1 MLLTRRLVLATV
13 LLAGSL
19 GAAPEK
25 AAPPAD
31 PTLTIAPG
39 VVAVVRAGRQL
50 ALGTVLNGD
59 GRILTALSPLTHGND
74 LRARYQDGSSSALKL
89 EHFSRAWDMALLTPL
104 EKNTTRGLKAA
115 QRPFASEVAPFTRA
129 SLRGARLVLVP
140 ATLEPVDAWVGHD
153 SAVLNQA
160 LRVSPA
166 VPDAELGAPIVNASG
181 EVIALLGR
189 ACAPGVTPC
198 RLTSYGIPVDAVRS
212 FLAGVPRTATLPSPW
227 LGIGVAEGHSELV
240 RGVRVVALDR
250 GGPGELAGL
259 RVEGAGAAAD
269 IVVSADGTPV
279 PTPRSFLEEISRHEI
294 GVPLTL
300 LVLRQGKLVPVRLT
314 PAALPAKNPAAWPYR
329 E

>member
-1 MLLTRRLVLATV
+1 MVLTRRLVLVAA

-25 AAPPAD
+25 PDPAAA
-31 PTLTIAPG
+31 APG
-39 VVAVVRAGRQL
+39 VVAIQRAGRQL

-74 LRARYQDGSSSALKL
+74 LRARYHDGSSSALKL

-104 EKNTTRGLKAA
+104 EKNTKRGLKAA
-115 QRPFASEVAPFTRA
+115 QRPFEREVAPFSRA

-153 SAVLNQA
+153 SAILNQA
-160 LRVSPA
+160 LRVSPR
-166 VPDAELGAPIVNASG
+166 VPDAELGAPILNASG

-189 ACAPGVTPC
+189 ACAPSVTPC
-198 RLTSYGIPVDAVRS
+198 RLAGYGVPVATVRS
-212 FLAGVPRTATLPSPW
+212 FLAGVPRTAALPSPW
-227 LGIGVAEGHSELV
+227 LGIGVAEVHSELV

-250 GGPGELAGL
+250 GGPSELAGL
-259 RVEGAGAAAD
+259 RVEGGGEAAD
-269 IVVSADGTPV
+269 ILVSVDGAPV
-279 PTPRSFLEEISRHEI
+279 PTPRSFLEEVSRHEI

-300 LVLRQGKLVPVRLT
+300 LVLRQGKLNPVRLT
-314 PAALPAKNPAAWPYR
+314 PAAPPPKNPAAWPYR